1 MDAMAVSVS
10 RSGNYRLGSA
20 SGQVLFPDREISFC
34 GEIGLAVR
42 SHILAL
48 WRDYGAV
55 RKKLRHNRATRLP
68 NRANTAMSSV
78 TDLLNT
84 IRASGNGVSLAELL
98 TRYPGI
104 PRRTAQRQIAALI
117 DSGHVVALGEGRA
130 RRYFAAGAESG
141 PAPRLASVDSFPPFI
156 PLSADSQDI
165 LAYIDQPPE
174 ARKPVGYQRDFLD
187 AYRPNET
194 WYLSES
200 LRRQLYRMGKT
211 TDVEAP
217 AGTYSRAILNRLL
230 IDLSWAS
237 SHLEGNTY
245 SRLDTRELIE
255 HGKAARGKAAIETQ
269 MILNHKTAIEM
280 LVENIDSA
288 EFNRYTLMNLHSAL
302 AENLLPNPADEGRIR
317 QHAVDIGKS
326 VYRPLSTPQQ
336 IEEALDALLL
346 KASLIR
352 DPFEQSFFMMVH
364 LPYLQPFADINKRSS
379 RLAANL
385 PLFRANLCPLT
396 FLDVPEQAYS
406 RATLGVYEMTRVE
419 LLRDLYVWAYERS
432 TQEYLAI
439 KQDLAEPD
447 PLRLAWRDF
456 IKQTLR
462 EVVTHPEL
470 DPLSCIQRAV
480 AERVPAEARPDVQAL
495 IVEELRR
502 LHEGVLARYGLR
514 LSEYAAWK
522 ARQGRAAPSS
532 SMGHGI
538 H

>member
-1 MDAMAVSVS
+1 MPTS
-10 RSGNYRLGSA
+10 N
-20 SGQVLFPDREISFC
+20 
-34 GEIGLAVR
+34 
-42 SHILAL
+42 
-48 WRDYGAV
+48 GA
-55 RKKLRHNRATRLP
+55 KS
-68 NRANTAMSSV
+68 AMSST
-78 TDLLNT
+78 TDLLDS
-84 IRASGNGVSLAELL
+84 IRASENGLTLAELL
-98 TRYPGI
+98 TAHPGI
-104 PRRTAQRQIAALI
+104 ARRTAQRWIAALI
-117 DSGHVVALGEGRA
+117 ERRQVAALGEGRA
-130 RRYFAAGAESG
+130 RRYFRADAQSGSGALVTRADG
-141 PAPRLASVDSFPPFI
+141 FPPFI

-165 LAYIDQPPE
+165 LAYIDQPAQ

-200 LRRQLYRMGKT
+200 LRRQLHKMGRT
-211 TDVEAP
+211 TDVDEP

-269 MILNHKTAIEM
+269 MILNHKTAIEL

-288 EFNRYTLMNLHSAL
+288 EFNRYTLMNLHGAL

-326 VYRPLSTPQQ
+326 VHRPLSTPQQ
-336 IEEALDALLL
+336 IEDTLDALLG
-346 KASLIR
+346 KANQIG

-364 LPYLQPFADINKRSS
+364 LPYLQPFADINKRTS

-385 PLFRANLCPLT
+385 SLFRANLCPLT
-396 FLDVPEQAYS
+396 FLDVPEQAYR

-419 LLRDLYVWAYERS
+419 LLRDLYVWAFERS

-447 PLRLAWRDF
+447 PLRLAWRDC
-456 IKQTLR
+456 IKQTIR
-462 EVVTHPEL
+462 EVITHPEFE
-470 DPLSCIQRAV
+470 PLARIQRAV
-480 AERVPAEARPDVQAL
+480 AERVAEDAQAGVQAL
-495 IVEELRR
+495 MVEELRS

-514 LSEYAAWK
+514 PFEYAAWK
-522 ARQGRAAPSS
+522 AVHGAPIKNAPQS
-532 SMGHGI
+532 GAF
-538 H
+538 